1 MTVLFGKAPLPD
13 AASESSGTAPPVPQA
28 PGAATPYGAALTVL
42 ATVFFMW
49 GFATVLNDILVPHLK
64 AVFALNYGQSLLIQ
78 FVFYLA
84 YLLMSLPAARL
95 LERSGYKPAII
106 AGLAGMAAS
115 ALLFVPAA
123 AFGSFGVFLLALFLL
138 ASAITLLQVAANPYV
153 AVIGPATSA
162 SSRLNLVQAFNSAGT
177 TVAPIFGGV
186 LILGR
191 STSGTAGPGDVALT
205 SAQRVADAQ
214 AVELPYVLIAAV
226 LLGLALLVW
235 RVRMPDLAAENR
247 RAARAE
253 RQRQSLWHHPNL
265 VLGVPAIFI
274 YLIAEIGI
282 GSTLVNFISL
292 PQIGAM
298 SHADA
303 ASYVSIFWGGAMVG
317 RFVGAFAMRWVKAER
332 VLAAVSVGALVLA
345 LTAVMA
351 KGPLAMWCLI
361 AVGLCHSV
369 MFPTIFTL
377 GIKGL
382 GPLTEEG
389 SGLLIMAIAGGALA
403 ALQGVIADHVGLQLS
418 YLLPAACYVYVLF
431 YAVWGCRVRDV
442 LPKEELTT

>member
-1 MTVLFGKAPLPD
+1 MLEGRGIMAAPVGTV
-13 AASESSGTAPPVPQA
+13 AAGRPS
-28 PGAATPYGAALTVL
+28 ATERYGAALAVL

-64 AVFALNYGQSLLIQ
+64 AVFSLNYGQSLLIQ
-78 FVFYLA
+78 FVFYLG
-84 YLLMSLPAARL
+84 YLLMSLPAAKL
-95 LERSGYKPAII
+95 LERIGYKRSII
-106 AGLAGMAAS
+106 FGLLGMAVS

-123 AFGSFGVFLLALFLL
+123 AFASFGVFLIALFFL

-153 AVIGPATSA
+153 AVIGPSNTA

-177 TVAPIFGGV
+177 TVAPIFGGI

-191 STSGTAGPGDVALT
+191 SAGGTAAGGDVALT

-214 AVELPYVLIAAV
+214 AVELPYVLIAGV
-226 LLGLALLVW
+226 LVALALLVW

-247 RAARAE
+247 RAAREE
-253 RQRQSLWHHPNL
+253 RKRQSLWHHPNL
-265 VLGVPAIFI
+265 VFGVPAIFI

-292 PQIGAM
+292 PQIGSM

-303 ASYVSIFWGGAMVG
+303 ANYLTLFWGGAMAG
-317 RFVGAFAMRWVKAER
+317 RFLGAFAMRKVSGER
-332 VLAAVSVGALVLA
+332 VLAVVSVGALVLC
-345 LTAVMA
+345 LTAVAA
-351 KGPLAMWCLI
+351 KGPVAMWCLI

-377 GIKGL
+377 GIRGL

-389 SGLLIMAIAGGALA
+389 SGLLIMAIAGGALS
-403 ALQGVIADHVGLQLS
+403 ALQGVIADHIGLQLS

-431 YAVWGCRVRDV
+431 YAIWGSRVREV